1 MENLWSDSEAK
12 GMNDLDSLVYMSRL
26 IGANTELVVWGGG
39 NTSIKVT
46 EPDIAGN
53 DIEVLKIKG
62 SGSDLKTIRH
72 NQFAHLRQADIVP
85 LIERKDMTDEDMV
98 DYLDKCML
106 DPKNP
111 RPSVETLLHAFLPFK
126 CVAHSHADAIV
137 SLTNNVDQQKVL
149 TDVYKGNMG
158 LVEYIR
164 PGFLL
169 SKLVGE
175 QVIQNPNLRG
185 VILAKHGLFTWGDTA
200 KEAYDRHIDL
210 VTEAETYLKDHQIKT
225 LTHGH
230 THDLDP
236 DKQKSLVEILTPMMR
251 GLISKTSKK
260 VLKYDNSKEI
270 MNFLS
275 YQESPELSQIGPATP
290 DHLIHTKQKP
300 LWVDLDKSGDS
311 NAMYTSLKT
320 QLDDYAINYDKW
332 YEQHTSGSD
341 IKLDPFPRVI
351 LIPQLG
357 MWTTGKDAKATTIT
371 GDIYHHT
378 INVMT
383 KSEGISSFISLSDQ
397 DAYDMEYWPLEQ
409 YKLTL
414 APPDKDLA
422 SKVALITGA
431 ANGIGK
437 AIAATLATEGAHV
450 FLTDIDETKV
460 QEVVEELKDTID
472 PLRISGCSM
481 DVTNQQSIRESYSQL
496 IRQFGGIDILV
507 SNAGIAPDGAID
519 TLELAD
525 WQRSLDINT
534 TGHFLVASHSL
545 RIMKSQ
551 DTGGSM
557 IFIGTKNI
565 PAPGA
570 EFGAYSVA
578 KAAEG
583 QLARIIALEG
593 GEFGIRANIINP
605 DAVFQGTNLWSDKI
619 KEARASA
626 HGIDV
631 TKIEEFYQNRSL
643 LKKPVFA
650 EDVAEAALF
659 LASDRSSKTTG
670 AMIPVDSGV
679 KEAFP
684 R

>member
-230 THDLDP
+230 T
-236 DKQKSLVEILTPMMR
+236 
-251 GLISKTSKK
+251 
-260 VLKYDNSKEI
+260 
-270 MNFLS
+270 
-275 YQESPELSQIGPATP
+275 
-290 DHLIHTKQKP
+290 
-300 LWVDLDKSGDS
+300 
-311 NAMYTSLKT
+311 
-320 QLDDYAINYDKW
+320 
-332 YEQHTSGSD
+332 
-341 IKLDPFPRVI
+341 
-351 LIPQLG
+351 
-357 MWTTGKDAKATTIT
+357 
-371 GDIYHHT
+371 
-378 INVMT
+378 MT
-383 KSEGISSFISLSDQ
+383 
-397 DAYDMEYWPLEQ
+397 
-409 YKLTL
+409 
-414 APPDKDLA
+414 
-422 SKVALITGA
+422 
-431 ANGIGK
+431 
-437 AIAATLATEGAHV
+437 
-450 FLTDIDETKV
+450 
-460 QEVVEELKDTID
+460 
-472 PLRISGCSM
+472 
-481 DVTNQQSIRESYSQL
+481 
-496 IRQFGGIDILV
+496 
-507 SNAGIAPDGAID
+507 
-519 TLELAD
+519 
-525 WQRSLDINT
+525 
-534 TGHFLVASHSL
+534 
-545 RIMKSQ
+545 
-551 DTGGSM
+551 
-557 IFIGTKNI
+557 
-565 PAPGA
+565 
-570 EFGAYSVA
+570 
-578 KAAEG
+578 
-583 QLARIIALEG
+583 
-593 GEFGIRANIINP
+593 
-605 DAVFQGTNLWSDKI
+605 
-619 KEARASA
+619 
-626 HGIDV
+626 
-631 TKIEEFYQNRSL
+631 
-643 LKKPVFA
+643 
-650 EDVAEAALF
+650 
-659 LASDRSSKTTG
+659 
-670 AMIPVDSGV
+670 
-679 KEAFP
+679 
-684 R
+684 

>member
-1 MENLWSDSEAK
+1 MENLWSDSESE
-12 GMNDLDSLVYMSRL
+12 GMDDLDSLVYMSKL

-46 EPDIAGN
+46 EPDITGK

-72 NQFAHLRQADIVP
+72 NQFAHLRQKDIVP
-85 LIERKDMTDEDMV
+85 LIERDQMSDEDMV

-149 TDVYKGNMG
+149 KDVYNGEMG

-175 QVIQNPNLRG
+175 QVIENPNLKG

-200 KEAYDRHIDL
+200 KEAYDRHINL
-210 VTEAETYLKDHQIKT
+210 VTEAENYLAENQINI

-230 THDLDP
+230 THDIDP
-236 DKQKSLVEILTPMMR
+236 EKQNSLVTILTPMIR
-251 GLISKTSKK
+251 GLISQTTKK
-260 VLKYDNSKEI
+260 VLKYDNSSEI
-270 MNFLS
+270 MEFLA
-275 YQESPELSQIGPATP
+275 YEESSRLSQIGPATP

-300 LWVDLDKSGDS
+300 LWVQLDKSEDS
-311 NAMYTSLKT
+311 GAMYNSLKT
-320 QLDDYAINYDKW
+320 QLNAYATNYDKW
-332 YEQHTSGSD
+332 YENHTSGSD

-351 LIPQLG
+351 LIPSLG

-383 KSEGISSFISLSDQ
+383 KSEGISSFISLTDQ

-422 SKVALITGA
+422 SKVVLITGA

-437 AIAATLATEGAHV
+437 AIAVTLANEGAHV
-450 FLTDIDETKV
+450 FLTDIDAAKV
-460 QEVVEELKDTID
+460 AEVVSELKASID

-481 DVTNQQSIRESYSQL
+481 DVTDQQSIYDSYCQL

-519 TLELAD
+519 TLELSD

-551 DTGGSM
+551 NTGGSM

-643 LKKPVFA
+643 LKQPVFA

-659 LASDRSSKTTG
+659 LASDRSAKTTG

>member
-1 MENLWSDSEAK
+1 MENLWSDSEAQ
-12 GMNDLDSLVYMSRL
+12 GMNELDSLVYMSRL

-53 DIEVLKIKG
+53 EIEVLKIKG
-62 SGSDLKTIRH
+62 SGSDLKTIHH
-72 NQFAHLRQADIVP
+72 NQFAHLRQKDIVP
-85 LIERKDMTDEDMV
+85 LIDRDKMTDEDMV

-149 TDVYKGNMG
+149 ADVFKGSIG

-175 QVIQNPNLRG
+175 QVIQNPDLRG
-185 VILAKHGLFTWGDTA
+185 VILAKHGLFTWGETA

-210 VTEAETYLKDHQIKT
+210 VTEAEDYLESNKIKN
-225 LTHGH
+225 LTRGH

-236 DKQKSLVEILTPMMR
+236 SVQSSLVQTITPMIR
-251 GLISKTSKK
+251 GLISQGNKK
-260 VLKYDNSKEI
+260 VLKYDNTPAI
-270 MNFLS
+270 MEFLA
-275 YQESPELSQIGPATP
+275 YEESSQLSQIGPATP

-300 LWVDLDKSGDS
+300 LWVELDKSSGDK
-311 NAMYTSLKT
+311 ALYESLK
-320 QLDDYAINYDKW
+320 LELEKYARNYNQW
-332 YEQHTSGSD
+332 YDTHTNGKD
-341 IKLDPFPRVI
+341 IKLDPYPRVI
-351 LIPQLG
+351 LIPSLG
-357 MWTTGKDAKATTIT
+357 MWTTGKDGKATTIT

-383 KSEGISSFISLSDQ
+383 KSEGISSFISLTDQ

-437 AIAATLATEGAHV
+437 AIAVTLAKEGAHV
-450 FLTDIDETKV
+450 FLTDIDEGKV
-460 QEVVEELKDTID
+460 QKVVEELQNTID
-472 PLRISGCSM
+472 PLRIDGCSM
-481 DVTNQQSIRESYSQL
+481 DVTNQQSIQASYAKL
-496 IRQFGGIDILV
+496 VKKFGGIDILV

-534 TGHFLVASHSL
+534 TGHFLVASHTL
-545 RIMKSQ
+545 RMMKAQ
-551 DTGGSM
+551 NIGGSM

-605 DAVFQGTNLWSDKI
+605 DAVFQGTNLWSDQI

-631 TKIEEFYQNRSL
+631 AKIEEFYQNRSL
-643 LKKPVFA
+643 LKKPVFP

>member
-1 MENLWSDSEAK
+1 MDNLWSESESS

-53 DIEVLKIKG
+53 EIEVLKIKG
-62 SGSDLKTIRH
+62 SGSDLKTIVH
-72 NQFAHLRQADIVP
+72 NQFAHLRQKDIEPV
-85 LIERKDMTDEDMV
+85 INRDSMTDEDMV

-106 DPKNP
+106 DPKSP

-137 SLTNNVDQQKVL
+137 SLTNNVDHLEVL
-149 TDVYKGNMG
+149 KNVYHGDIG
-158 LVEYIR
+158 LVDYFR
-164 PGFLL
+164 PGFHL
-169 SKLVGE
+169 SKLVGIE
-175 QVIQNPNLRG
+175 VKNNPSLKG
-185 VILAKHGLFTWGDTA
+185 VVLAKHGLFTWGDTA
-200 KEAYDRHIDL
+200 KEAYDLHIEL
-210 VTEAETYLKDHQIKT
+210 VTQAEEYLKEHKIKDLSPST
-225 LTHGH
+225 SHH
-230 THDLDP
+230 THSP
-236 DKQKSLVEILTPMMR
+236 NKKSLIRSLSPVIR
-251 GLISKTSKK
+251 GLISKETSKI
-260 VLKYDNSKEI
+260 LKYDDSDEI
-270 MNFLS
+270 MEFLI
-275 YQESPELSQIGPATP
+275 YKESSVLSQIGPATP

-300 LWVDLDKSGDS
+300 LWLELDEQADS
-311 NAMYTSLKT
+311 ATTYQSLKT
-320 QLDDYAINYDKW
+320 QFETYAQKYSEWYDT
-332 YEQHTSGSD
+332 HTTGSD

-351 LIPQLG
+351 LIPSVG
-357 MWTTGKDAKATTIT
+357 MLTTGKDYKASTIA

-383 KSEGISSFISLSDQ
+383 KAEGISSFVSLSNQ

-422 SKVALITGA
+422 SKIALITGA

-437 AIAATLATEGAHV
+437 AIATMFASQGAHV
-450 FLTDIDETKV
+450 FLTDIDEVKV
-460 QEVVEELKDTID
+460 NQVVEELKQTID

-481 DVTNQQSIRESYSQL
+481 DVTDQDSINKSYQL
-496 IRQFGGIDILV
+496 LIEQFGGIDILV

-519 TLELAD
+519 TLSLED
-525 WQRSLDINT
+525 WQKSLDINT
-534 TGHFLVASHSL
+534 TGHFLVASEAM

-551 DTGGSM
+551 NTGGSM

-593 GEFGIRANIINP
+593 GEYGIRSNIINP

-619 KEARASA
+619 KQARASA

-631 TKIEEFYQNRSL
+631 DNIQEFYQNRSL
-643 LKKPVFA
+643 LKKPVLA

-659 LASDRSSKTTG
+659 LASDRSAKTTG